1 MKPSE
6 SQKAVSRFGGS
17 YGWRA
22 RIGLIVPATN
32 TNMEPECH
40 RLAPPGVLVAT
51 TRLMLPGKQTMT
63 PPDAMAANLDA
74 AAAQLA
80 TCNLDM
86 VAYGHTAGS
95 FVMPCDEIVA
105 RVAGQTGTPA
115 ITAFQA
121 VCAAVAAFGARRIA
135 VGTPYMAFTNE
146 MEVKHLAAH
155 AIEVSAIRG
164 LGLGETMDE
173 RSAVGQVPAESAVRL
188 ARSVDSP
195 DADLLFLSG
204 TNFACLDTV
213 PLLESLLGKPVI
225 TSTQATF
232 WHALRTL
239 GLKTPIHGAGRLLE
253 EH

>member
-6 SQKAVSRFGGS
+6 SQKAVSHFGGS

-32 TNMEPECH
+32 TNMEPEFH
-40 RLAPPGVLVAT
+40 RLAPPGVLVTT

-63 PPDAMAANLDA
+63 PLDAMAANLDA

-80 TCNLDM
+80 TCNLDI

-95 FVMPCDEIVA
+95 FVMPCEEIVA
-105 RVAGQTGTPA
+105 RIVERTDTLAV
-115 ITAFQA
+115 TAFQA
-121 VCAAVAAFGARRIA
+121 VRAALGAFGARRIA
-135 VGTPYMAFTNE
+135 VGTPYMAYTNK
-146 MEVKHLAAH
+146 MEVKHLAAYG
-155 AIEVSAIRG
+155 IEVSAIRG

-173 RSAVGQVPAESAVRL
+173 RSAVGQIPAETAVRL

-195 DADLLFLSG
+195 EADMVFLSG
-204 TNFACLDTV
+204 TNFACIDTV
-213 PLLESLLGKPVI
+213 PLLESLLDKPVI